1 MDLSA
6 ANTLGDQQGQRCIQ
20 IWELLYQIISRV
32 PLGGGGLNC
41 SVICNYL
48 GQAPLSL
55 GFPRQGYWIFP
66 TQGLNSCLLHW
77 RVGYQLSHQG
87 SKFYPTGK
95 GPYRVNCSRVWPH
108 VHPEACMCCQPHL
121 TLVVALP
128 VHIHWAKLTALSSCR
143 TPSSSPAPVPG
154 CERLPLPAI
163 PLPPSMVSLQ
173 FSFIIHTAWQ
183 FLPCSRCLVWS
194 LWFPPTTL
202 TLVVPLISKQNHN
215 VSQLPLHPF
224 IPLVFVVWGFLPVDS
239 EWDDEHSCI
248 SDSLRNVC
256 QSHLEKI
263 NISASVAYHDPSSEF
278 M

>member
-1 MDLSA
+1 MLCNPHYNPSPGVFIIPPQILYPGSTDSPPPVPSPAACGHLCSTSSSMDLSA

-128 VHIHWAKLTALSSCR
+128 VHIH
-143 TPSSSPAPVPG
+143 
-154 CERLPLPAI
+154 
-163 PLPPSMVSLQ
+163 
-173 FSFIIHTAWQ
+173 
-183 FLPCSRCLVWS
+183 
-194 LWFPPTTL
+194 
-202 TLVVPLISKQNHN
+202 
-215 VSQLPLHPF
+215 
-224 IPLVFVVWGFLPVDS
+224 
-239 EWDDEHSCI
+239 
-248 SDSLRNVC
+248 
-256 QSHLEKI
+256 
-263 NISASVAYHDPSSEF
+263 
-278 M
+278 